1 MTEDR
6 QMTRSSLPWRVLC
19 CVGSLLLAAGCNRS
33 DPLPE
38 TPPRQVSESP
48 FHYPEELW
56 DAGVEGQTV
65 LKVFVAENGQ
75 VDTVHVEQSSGHAA
89 FDTAAV
95 TGAHRLLFE
104 PALRGDQ
111 PMGVWVLLPVQFD
124 MTNAAERSEETP

>member
-1 MTEDR
+1 MIR
-6 QMTRSSLPWRVLC
+6 FSLHPSWRVFC
-19 CVGSLLLAAGCNRS
+19 GVGSLLLVAGCNRS

-65 LKVFVAENGQ
+65 LKVFVAENGR

-95 TGAHRLLFE
+95 AGAHRLLFE
-104 PALRGDQ
+104 PALRGDE